1 MKSKLRDAPKR
12 HGANSPHPRGLL
24 CVSCPDLDGESDH
37 DHKFTMDEENRILDL
52 DREWNEA
59 YPRLDCAALDRII
72 ADDWVCIDGTGLVI
86 KKSELLTRVASTASF
101 LDPYKFDEITLRM
114 FGEVAILTGR
124 LSGQMQDSDGIHDI
138 NQRYMRVYV
147 KRNER
152 WQAVATQV
160 TKVKETD

>member
-1 MKSKLRDAPKR
+1 MGRIDSAKI
-12 HGANSPHPRGLL
+12 N
-24 CVSCPDLDGESDH
+24 
-37 DHKFTMDEENRILDL
+37 MDEENRILDL

-72 ADDWVCIDGTGLVI
+72 ADDWVCIDGNGLVI
-86 KKSELLTRVASTASF
+86 TKSELLNRVASSAGF
-101 LDPYKFDEITLRM
+101 LDSYKFDEIALRI
-114 FGEVAILTGR
+114 FGEVAIITGR
-124 LSGQMQDSDGIHDI
+124 LSGQIQESDGIHDI

-160 TKVKETD
+160 TKVKE

>member
-1 MKSKLRDAPKR
+1 
-12 HGANSPHPRGLL
+12 
-24 CVSCPDLDGESDH
+24 
-37 DHKFTMDEENRILDL
+37 MDEKNRILDL

-59 YPRLDCAALDRII
+59 YPSLDSVALDRII
-72 ADDWVCIDGTGLVI
+72 ADDWVCIDGAGMVI
-86 KKSELLTRVASTASF
+86 TKSELLTRVVSGASF

-124 LSGQMQDSDGIHDI
+124 LSGQMQDSDGIHEI

-160 TKVKETD
+160 TKVKETVPS

>member
-1 MKSKLRDAPKR
+1 MT
-12 HGANSPHPRGLL
+12 
-24 CVSCPDLDGESDH
+24 
-37 DHKFTMDEENRILDL
+37 FTMSEETRILNL

-59 YPRLDCAALDRII
+59 YSRLDGAALDPII

-86 KKSELLTRVASTASF
+86 TKNELLRRVASSTSF
-101 LDPYKFDEITLRM
+101 LDPYKFDEIALHM
-114 FGEVAILTGR
+114 FAEAAIVIGR
-124 LSGQMQDSDGIHDI
+124 LSGQMRDSDGVHDV

-160 TKVKETD
+160 TKIGLS

>member
-1 MKSKLRDAPKR
+1 MS
-12 HGANSPHPRGLL
+12 
-24 CVSCPDLDGESDH
+24 
-37 DHKFTMDEENRILDL
+37 EEDQILSL

-59 YPRLDCAALDRII
+59 YPRLDAAALDRII

-86 KKSELLTRVASTASF
+86 TKNELLRRVASSTSF
-101 LDPYKFDEITLRM
+101 LDPYKFDEIALHM
-114 FGEVAILTGR
+114 FGEAAIVIGR
-124 LSGQMQDSDGIHDI
+124 LSGQMRGSDGVHDV

-160 TKVKETD
+160 TKIGLS

>member
-1 MKSKLRDAPKR
+1 M
-12 HGANSPHPRGLL
+12 N
-24 CVSCPDLDGESDH
+24 
-37 DHKFTMDEENRILDL
+37 EEKILDL

-72 ADDWVCIDGTGLVI
+72 ADDWVCIDGTGLMI
-86 KKSELLTRVASTASF
+86 TKSELLTRVAFSASF
-101 LDPYKFDEITLRM
+101 LDPYKFDEIALRI
-114 FGEVAILTGR
+114 FGEAAIVTGR
-124 LSGQMQDSDGIHDI
+124 LSGQMRDSEGIHHV

-160 TKVKETD
+160 TRVKETVLS